1 MTRTFYQFSRTC
13 AAICTAIL
21 AIAGSS
27 LLMGDLTAQSELA
40 SDPQAEELLQDISK
54 RASNYLNINAQYTST
69 LIDLQAD
76 MRLDQAGEVWIE
88 GDKYRLILGD
98 YTIISD
104 GITVWTLDTEMGECY
119 IDDAE
124 EIAADGMDP
133 AKMFT
138 IWEAGFRQVWKGE
151 VEGEGEQAGEKLV
164 RIDLYPEDEGS
175 SYHTI
180 QLLVDEAKLEVVQLT
195 VKGRDGSDVAY
206 KITQFSTDVEVPSG
220 SFTYDSASNPDVQ
233 LIDNRL

>member
-1 MTRTFYQFSRTC
+1 MNMKHIISATL
-13 AAICTAIL
+13 IVGVL
-21 AIAGSS
+21 ASFGEISAQ
-27 LLMGDLTAQSELA
+27 DAQDAQSA
-40 SDPQAEELLQDISK
+40 HTTSDPQAEELLSEISL
-54 RASNYLNINAQYTST
+54 RASNYLNINAVYTST

-88 GDKYRLILGD
+88 GDKYRLVLGD

-104 GITVWTLDTEMGECY
+104 GVTVWTVDTEMGECY

-138 IWEAGFRQVWKGE
+138 IWETGFRKVWKGE
-151 VEGEGEQAGEKLV
+151 VTVGGEELV
-164 RIDLYPEDEGS
+164 RVDLYPEDEGS
-175 SYHTI
+175 SFHTI
-180 QLLVDEAKLEVVQLT
+180 QVLIDEARLQVAQLT
-195 VKGRDGSDVAY
+195 VKGRDGSDVVY
-206 KITQFSTDVEVPSG
+206 LVTSFLTDVEIPSG
-220 SFTYDSASNPDVQ
+220 SFGFDPTAHPGVQ